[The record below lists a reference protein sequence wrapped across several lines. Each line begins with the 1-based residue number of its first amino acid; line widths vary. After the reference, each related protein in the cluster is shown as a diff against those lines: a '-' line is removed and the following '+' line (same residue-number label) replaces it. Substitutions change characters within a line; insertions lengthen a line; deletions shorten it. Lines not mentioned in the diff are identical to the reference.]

1 MIMWTQ
7 YFHSV
12 FSEMKTQTENVSV
25 WMGPKSIFRNLSRAY
40 TKRLNSIHT
49 GGGGGG
55 GGGVM
60 EIIFCLFINTG
71 TQINIIIHLPRNVS
85 TTGILQKRTIK
96 QKQTTIVTVQ
106 RISVIDLVGVTVV
119 LCV

>member
-1 MIMWTQ
+1 
-7 YFHSV
+7 
-12 FSEMKTQTENVSV
+12 
-25 WMGPKSIFRNLSRAY
+25 
-40 TKRLNSIHT
+40 
-49 GGGGGG
+49 
-55 GGGVM
+55 M

-71 TQINIIIHLPRNVS
+71 THINIIIHLPRNVS

-96 QKQTTIVTVQ
+96 QKHTTIVTVQ